1 MVRNARLSAL
11 DANLRVH
18 LTLTRQFE
26 SEEAIQ
32 DAKTAALRAFQRNLH
47 TEANQSTLSSGG
59 WRHEDADR
67 IRRVTRHAQHTMARQ
82 LQSGEAARAAIV
94 SAICANRMARL
105 TLSQQLE
112 HRENIREG
120 HTSVPVATRGAEEP
134 RHRQREVHRIL
145 AQILP
150 PRRVT
155 GTGPLR
161 PSTQQVPGPAGP
173 GRSEVTREPQHLQA
187 SYLGGSVIEQ
197 APQTDLDH
205 SIEALQHKR
214 IKAAMALQ
222 WSTPRKRRPNHRRT
236 TGVTSEDR
244 PHREVG
250 HSA

>member
-1 MVRNARLSAL
+1 MEPGARTPAPGPLPGPYKDPEDARRAPAEASTPGLHQAPARRQAGQPPQTRAHGRASRGSVQRAESAAEEAERAYPAAQPAQDTLAQQHQDWEVVRHARLSVL

-120 HTSVPVATRGAEEP
+120 HTSVPVATRGAE
-134 RHRQREVHRIL
+134 
-145 AQILP
+145 
-150 PRRVT
+150 
-155 GTGPLR
+155 
-161 PSTQQVPGPAGP
+161 
-173 GRSEVTREPQHLQA
+173 
-187 SYLGGSVIEQ
+187 
-197 APQTDLDH
+197 
-205 SIEALQHKR
+205 
-214 IKAAMALQ
+214 
-222 WSTPRKRRPNHRRT
+222 
-236 TGVTSEDR
+236 
-244 PHREVG
+244 
-250 HSA
+250 